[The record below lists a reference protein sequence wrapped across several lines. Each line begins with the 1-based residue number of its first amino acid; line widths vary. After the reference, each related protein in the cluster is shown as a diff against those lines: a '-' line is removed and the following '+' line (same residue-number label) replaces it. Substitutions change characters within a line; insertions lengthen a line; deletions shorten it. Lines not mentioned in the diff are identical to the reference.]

1 MEGPSTEPR
10 TGEQRRDRRMK
21 RFTYATALALAL
33 ALAATAPAQTPAP
46 LVAAVGNNMNH
57 VPSFVG
63 VEKGIFLKYGVDLKL
78 KVLNTGQEMAKALQA
93 GGGPSIGAAH
103 SNHPLPARPRSGPSG
118 GGA

>member
-1 MEGPSTEPR
+1 MEGPSAERR

-93 GGGPSIGAAH
+93 GGGPSIGAAYSH
-103 SNHPLPARPRSGPSG
+103 YPLPVERGVAARG
-118 GGA
+118 G